1 MSYLF
6 HEKLYRS
13 SPAMEKLTKIP
24 VTICG
29 AGALGANIAESLAR
43 SGVSQLTVI
52 DCDRLDERNLSTQ
65 PYYRDDVGA
74 KKVALLEHHL
84 YEAVGVELNA
94 VAKKLLPDNASRLL
108 KDSGLVIDAFDNSE
122 ARQAVTDACWVLQI
136 PCLHAG
142 LSPDFSEVLW
152 NEQYRVPSDVNDD
165 ICDYPLARNLVM
177 LTVAIATEIAIRYIT
192 TGEKEN
198 RMITFQ
204 DFSVTAL
211 AP

>member
-13 SPAMEKLTKIP
+13 SLAMQRLTQLP

-74 KKVALLEHHL
+74 KKVALLENHL
-84 YEAVGVELNA
+84 YQAVGLELTS
-94 VAKKLLPDNASRLL
+94 VAKRLQPDNASRLL

-122 ARQAVTDACWVLQI
+122 SRQSVADACWVLQI

-142 LSPDFSEVLW
+142 LSPDYSEVLW

-198 RMITFQ
+198 RMMTFQ
-204 DFSVTAL
+204 DFRISELT
-211 AP
+211 P